1 MCGKNQLYFDGRLGL
16 MWRSCESDALN
27 SIRIKLTVLVASLLL
42 VALVSLS
49 VASYFFTRR
58 MLHRHIDERL
68 TVIASERQKLVLGY
82 IQQQMERGTL
92 VASRKL
98 LRDYLGDLANGKIP
112 PEQLQI
118 DTHQSLE
125 DARQLTPGLQAIWI
139 ADLAGRVRIATDKA
153 HVGRDVAGTREFM
166 AGLIEPSFFLLPD
179 SLHQDSAILSAPAMV
194 GTNPVGVV
202 FVLADQKPLRK
213 LLRDRTGLGRTG
225 EVMLGARAGDKID
238 YLLSPVA
245 DVPLAQAPA
254 MAAALNGESGFK
266 AVIDYRGDRVLAAYR
281 PVGYRDWGI
290 VTKIDEAEAY
300 EPVNVLRHLF
310 ISIELA
316 VFLVGIFTA
325 YGLAHRFTR
334 PISSLAGMADQ
345 IAAGRLSARVP
356 IKSTD
361 EVGHLSQAFNRMSE
375 ELAHSHAILEGTV
388 AQRTQELRAERD
400 LLQGLLDNTP
410 DRIYFKNRQ
419 SQFTRSNLALAKFFG
434 FAEPESLVGK
444 TDFDLF
450 SREHAQQA
458 FDDEQRVIQTGQPVF
473 NIEEKET
480 WPDGRV
486 TWSSTTKI
494 PLRDAAGKIIGTFGI
509 SREITERKR
518 AEELL
523 AQYAGELSAKDHE
536 IQEDLVLACEIH
548 QTFIRQDYPCF
559 PVSASAGQS
568 ALQFAHR
575 YLPASTLGGD
585 FFDIWPVSETEAGFL
600 ICDVM
605 GHGIRAALVTSILRG
620 LLDKYRTL
628 AHDPSELLNQINQ
641 ALLENLKSV
650 SSTVFATACCGV
662 LDATTGRL
670 RMANAGHPAPLLI
683 RSATRQV
690 ERLAG
695 AKSAPALGILRDAV
709 FTTLT
714 TTLDVHDRLLLFTDG
729 IYEVESAAGQEFGL
743 DRLLATIQQRAA
755 VTGGQLLD
763 DLLTETRQYAA
774 TGEFTDDV
782 CLVSVERVG

>member
-1 MCGKNQLYFDGRLGL
+1 
-16 MWRSCESDALN
+16 
-27 SIRIKLTVLVASLLL
+27 
-42 VALVSLS
+42 
-49 VASYFFTRR
+49 
-58 MLHRHIDERL
+58 MLHKHIDERL
-68 TVIASERQKLVLGY
+68 TVIASERQKLILGY
-82 IQQQMERGTL
+82 IQQQIERGTL
-92 VASRKL
+92 IASRKL
-98 LRDYLGDLANGKIP
+98 LRDYLGDLVNGQTP
-112 PEQLQI
+112 PEQLRI

-125 DARQLTPGLQAIWI
+125 DARRLTPGLQAIWI
-139 ADLAGRVRIATDKA
+139 ADLAGHVRIATDDA
-153 HVGRDVAGTREFM
+153 HVGQDVTGTREFM
-166 AGLIEPSFFLLPD
+166 AGLTEPSFFLLPD

-225 EVMLGARAGDKID
+225 EVMLGARVGEKID

-245 DVPLAQAPA
+245 NVSVTQAPA
-254 MAAALNGESGFK
+254 MAAALNGESGFR
-266 AVIDYRGDRVLAAYR
+266 AVTDYRGDRVLAAYR

-290 VTKIDEAEAY
+290 VTKIDESEAY

-310 ISIELA
+310 ISIELV

-334 PISSLAGMADQ
+334 PISSLARMADQ

-356 IKSTD
+356 IKSDD
-361 EVGHLSQAFNRMSE
+361 EIGYLSQAFNRMSE
-375 ELAHSHAILEGTV
+375 ELAHSHAVLEGTV

-400 LLQGLLDNTP
+400 MLQGLLDNTP

-419 SQFTRSNLALAKFFG
+419 SQFTRINRSLAKFFG
-434 FAEPESLVGK
+434 FAEPEPLIGK

-480 WPDGRV
+480 WPDGRI
-486 TWSSTTKI
+486 TWSSSTKI
-494 PLRDAAGKIIGTFGI
+494 PLRDPAGKIIGTFGI

-523 AQYAGELSAKDHE
+523 AQYAGELSAKNLE

-548 QTFIRQDYPCF
+548 QTFIRQDYPRF
-559 PVSASAGQS
+559 PLFAPAGKS
-568 ALQFAHR
+568 MLNFAHK

-585 FFDIWPVSETEAGFL
+585 FFDIWPVSDTEAGIL

-620 LLDKYRTL
+620 LLDKYRAMT
-628 AHDPSELLNQINQ
+628 HDPGELLNQINQ
-641 ALLENLKSV
+641 ALLDNLKSV
-650 SSTVFATACCGV
+650 SSTVFATACYGV
-662 LDATTGRL
+662 LDATNGRL
-670 RMANAGHPAPLLI
+670 RLANAGHPAPLVI
-683 RSATRQV
+683 RTATGKV

-695 AKSAPALGILRDAV
+695 TTKSAPALGILRDAA

-729 IYEVESAAGQEFGL
+729 IYEIESSAGQEFGL
-743 DRLLATIQQRAA
+743 DRLLAAIQQRAN

>member
-1 MCGKNQLYFDGRLGL
+1 
-16 MWRSCESDALN
+16 
-27 SIRIKLTVLVASLLL
+27 LTILVASLLL

-49 VASYFFTRR
+49 VTSYFYTRR
-58 MLHRHIDERL
+58 MLHKHIDERL
-68 TVIASERQKLVLGY
+68 TVIASERQKLILGY
-82 IQQQMERGTL
+82 IQQQIERGTL
-92 VASRKL
+92 IASRKL
-98 LRDYLGDLANGKIP
+98 LRDYLGDLVNGQTP
-112 PEQLQI
+112 PEQLRI

-125 DARQLTPGLQAIWI
+125 DARRLTPGLQAIWI
-139 ADLAGRVRIATDKA
+139 ADLAGHVRIATDDA
-153 HVGRDVAGTREFM
+153 HVGQDVTGTREFM
-166 AGLIEPSFFLLPD
+166 AGLTEPSFFLLPD

-225 EVMLGARAGDKID
+225 EVMLGARVGEKID

-245 DVPLAQAPA
+245 NVSVTQAPA
-254 MAAALNGESGFK
+254 MAAALNGESGFR
-266 AVIDYRGDRVLAAYR
+266 AVTDYRGDRVLAAYR

-290 VTKIDEAEAY
+290 VTKIDESEAY

-310 ISIELA
+310 ISIELV

-334 PISSLAGMADQ
+334 PISSLARMADQ

-356 IKSTD
+356 IKSDD
-361 EVGHLSQAFNRMSE
+361 EIGYLSQAFNRMSE
-375 ELAHSHAILEGTV
+375 ELAHSHAVLEGTV

-400 LLQGLLDNTP
+400 MLQGLLDNTP

-419 SQFTRSNLALAKFFG
+419 SQFTRINRSLAKFFG
-434 FAEPESLVGK
+434 FAEPEPLIGK

-480 WPDGRV
+480 WPDGRI
-486 TWSSTTKI
+486 TWSSSTKI
-494 PLRDAAGKIIGTFGI
+494 PLRDPAGKIIGTFGI

-523 AQYAGELSAKDHE
+523 AQYAGELSAKNLE

-548 QTFIRQDYPCF
+548 QTFIRQDYPRF
-559 PVSASAGQS
+559 PLFAPAGKS
-568 ALQFAHR
+568 MLNFAHK

-585 FFDIWPVSETEAGFL
+585 FFDIWPVSDTEAGIL

-620 LLDKYRTL
+620 LLDKYRAMT
-628 AHDPSELLNQINQ
+628 HDPGELLNQINQ
-641 ALLENLKSV
+641 ALLDNLKSV
-650 SSTVFATACCGV
+650 SSTVFATACYGV
-662 LDATTGRL
+662 LDATNGRL
-670 RMANAGHPAPLLI
+670 RLANAGHPAPLVI
-683 RSATRQV
+683 RTATGKV

-695 AKSAPALGILRDAV
+695 TTKSAPALGILRDAA

-729 IYEVESAAGQEFGL
+729 IYEIESSAGQEFGL
-743 DRLLATIQQRAA
+743 DRLLAAIQQRAN

>member
-1 MCGKNQLYFDGRLGL
+1 M
-16 MWRSCESDALN
+16 
-27 SIRIKLTVLVASLLL
+27 TVLVASLLL

-49 VASYFFTRR
+49 VTSYFYTRR
-58 MLHRHIDERL
+58 MLHKHIDERL
-68 TVIASERQKLVLGY
+68 TVIASERQKLILGY
-82 IQQQMERGTL
+82 IQQQIERGTL
-92 VASRKL
+92 IASRKL
-98 LRDYLGDLANGKIP
+98 LRDYLGDLANGQTP
-112 PEQLQI
+112 PEQLRI

-125 DARQLTPGLQAIWI
+125 DARRLTPGLRAIWI
-139 ADLAGRVRIATDKA
+139 ADLTGRVRIATDDA
-153 HVGRDVAGTREFM
+153 HVGRDVAVTREFV
-166 AGLIEPSFFLLPD
+166 AGLTEPSFFLLPD

-225 EVMLGARAGDKID
+225 EVMLGARVGEKID

-245 DVPLAQAPA
+245 DVTVTQAPA

-266 AVIDYRGDRVLAAYR
+266 AVTDYRGDRVLAAYR

-290 VTKIDEAEAY
+290 VTKIDESEAY

-310 ISIELA
+310 ISIELV

-334 PISSLAGMADQ
+334 PISSLARMADQ

-356 IKSTD
+356 IKSDD
-361 EVGHLSQAFNRMSE
+361 EIGYLSQAFNRMSE
-375 ELAHSHAILEGTV
+375 ELAHSHAVLEGTV

-400 LLQGLLDNTP
+400 MLQGLLDNTP

-419 SQFTRSNLALAKFFG
+419 SQFTRINRSLAKFFG
-434 FAEPESLVGK
+434 FAEPEPLIGK

-480 WPDGRV
+480 WPDGRI
-486 TWSSTTKI
+486 TWSSSTKI
-494 PLRDAAGKIIGTFGI
+494 PLRDPAGKIIGTFGI

-523 AQYAGELSAKDHE
+523 AQYAGELSAKNLE

-548 QTFIRQDYPCF
+548 QTFIRQDYPRF
-559 PVSASAGQS
+559 PLFAPAGKS
-568 ALQFAHR
+568 MLNFAHK

-585 FFDIWPVSETEAGFL
+585 FFDIWPVSDTEAGIL

-620 LLDKYRTL
+620 LLDKYRAM

-641 ALLENLKSV
+641 ALLDNLKSV
-650 SSTVFATACCGV
+650 SSTVFATACYGV
-662 LDATTGRL
+662 LDAMNGRL
-670 RMANAGHPAPLLI
+670 RLANAGHPAPLVI
-683 RSATRQV
+683 RTATGKV

-695 AKSAPALGILRDAV
+695 TTKSAPALGILRDAA

-714 TTLDVHDRLLLFTDG
+714 TTLDVHDRLLMFTDG
-729 IYEVESAAGQEFGL
+729 IYEIESAAGQEFGL
-743 DRLLATIQQRAA
+743 DRLLAAIQQRTNVA
-755 VTGGQLLD
+755 GGQLLD
-763 DLLTETRQYAA
+763 DLLMETRQYAA